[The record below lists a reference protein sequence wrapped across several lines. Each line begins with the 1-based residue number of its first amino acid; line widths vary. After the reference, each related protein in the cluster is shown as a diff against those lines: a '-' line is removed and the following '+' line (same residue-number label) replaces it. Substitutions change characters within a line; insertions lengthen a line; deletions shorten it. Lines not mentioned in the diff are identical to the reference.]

1 MTRRLALALRHVGFE
16 DLGSFEIPL
25 KEAGYAIEYIDIA
38 ERDPATLDPLDAD
51 LFFILGGP
59 ISVYDHA
66 DYPFIAAE
74 IELLRVRLG
83 ADLPTL
89 DGVTRSR
96 VPVLVNA
103 EAFGAPIAASK
114 ITPREIVVRISVF
127 LYL

>member
-1 MTRRLALALRHVGFE
+1 AALHRGGRVERPGAYTGGQGAACPGTASIAMTRRLALALRHVGFE

-89 DGVTRSR
+89 
-96 VPVLVNA
+96 
-103 EAFGAPIAASK
+103 
-114 ITPREIVVRISVF
+114 
-127 LYL
+127 